1 MFVIAALVC
10 GLFAALVST
19 KARNTGI
26 KDVSL
31 TRSINAV
38 TYATAIII
46 AASFLRGVSLETG
59 RQSLGLTVA
68 VVIYSF
74 AASQNFLAKAQA
86 KRLAAS
92 TSSV

>member
-1 MFVIAALVC
+1 MFVIVALIC
-10 GLFAALVST
+10 GLFAALT
-19 KARNTGI
+19 LAKARNSQI

-38 TYATAIII
+38 TYATAIVI

-59 RQSLGLTVA
+59 RQSIGLTVA

-74 AASQNFLAKAQA
+74 AATQNILAKAQA

-92 TSSV
+92 TNSV